1 MHALVMMEVVVVMV
15 DDEGYAQDRMK
26 ITLSEY
32 CNGRGWGERVRV
44 AS

>member
-1 MHALVMMEVVVVMV
+1 MHALVMVVVVV
-15 DDEGYAQDRMK
+15 VVVNEGYAQDRMK

-32 CNGRGWGERVRV
+32 YNGRGWGERVSV